1 LLKQLKMATKIVK
14 EDSRDLIMKHLN
26 GIERNLSW
34 LVKKTKLSYGH
45 LYAVLVKKERDLT
58 DENKDTI
65 NKILNTSF

>member
-1 LLKQLKMATKIVK
+1 MATKKIK
-14 EDSRDLIMKHLN
+14 EDTRDLIIEHLH
-26 GIERNLSW
+26 GMERNLAW

-65 NKILNTSF
+65 NKILSTNF